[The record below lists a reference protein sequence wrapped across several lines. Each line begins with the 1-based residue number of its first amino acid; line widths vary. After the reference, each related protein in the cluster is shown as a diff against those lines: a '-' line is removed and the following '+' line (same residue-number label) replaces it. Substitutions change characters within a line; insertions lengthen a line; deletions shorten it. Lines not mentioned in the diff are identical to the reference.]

1 MTENVEIR
9 ESTPGDIVAIESL
22 YPQGFP
28 DEDLLPL
35 VRDLLAEL
43 SATLSLVGITESSLI
58 GHVLFTKCRVAE
70 RSGQAALLGPLVVA
84 PAWQRRGIGA
94 ALVNAGIGRLKDA
107 GVSQIFV
114 LGDPAYYGRLGFR
127 PESLVTPPYE
137 LPPEWRHAWQ
147 SQSLNITANPLSG
160 KLLLPRPWLQSAL
173 WTP

>member
-1 MTENVEIR
+1 MTVNLEIR
-9 ESTPGDIVAIESL
+9 ESAPGDIVAIEAL
-22 YPQGFP
+22 YPHEFP

-35 VRDLLAEL
+35 VRDLLAES
-43 SATLSLVGITESSLI
+43 SATLSLVGTAESSLV

-84 PAWQRRGIGA
+84 LAWQRRGIGS
-94 ALVNAGIGRLKDA
+94 ALVNAGIGRLKDT

-127 PESLVTPPYE
+127 SESLVTPPYE
-137 LPPEWRHAWQ
+137 LPPEWNDAWQ
-147 SQSLNITANPLSG
+147 SRSLNVTATPLSG
-160 KLLLPRPWLQSAL
+160 KLLLPRPWLQPAL